1 MFINTW
7 KCKKYFNNLIVKIFL
22 KIGNKDH
29 RKFLKMNRIIPR
41 INVNKNTGKNV
52 KSKILEQNFF
62 GTPLMPYSIT
72 CQISVT

>member
-1 MFINTW
+1 MQTI
-7 KCKKYFNNLIVKIFL
+7 KYLTVKIFI

-41 INVNKNTGKNV
+41 INVNKNKEKMLTAKF
-52 KSKILEQNFF
+52 LEQNFF
-62 GTPLMPYSIT
+62 GTPQMAYSIT